1 MSLSEELA
9 NVIEKML
16 DEKLD
21 EKVKIL
27 EDTYFAKS
35 KQTLFTKAELAKKW
49 GCSVE
54 TVDKKLKK
62 AGVKSVGK
70 RGSELEFKLD
80 EAEEAKALY
89 DGEQLHN
96 HELNWKMRAM
106 QQN

>member
-1 MSLSEELA
+1 MNLSEELA
-9 NVIEKML
+9 NVIEKMVDEMV
-16 DEKLD
+16 DEKL
-21 EKVKIL
+21 KIL
-27 EDTYFAKS
+27 EETYFAKS
-35 KQTLFTKAELAKKW
+35 KQTLFTKAELSEKW
-49 GCSVE
+49 GCTVG

-80 EAEEAKALY
+80 EAEEAKAFY

>member
-1 MSLSEELA
+1 MNLSEELA

-27 EDTYFAKS
+27 EETYFAKS
-35 KQTLFTKAELAKKW
+35 KQTLFTKAQLADKW
-49 GCSVE
+49 GC
-54 TVDKKLKK
+54 TVGTVHKILKK

-80 EAEEAKALY
+80 EAVEAKALY

-96 HELNWKMRAM
+96 HDLNWKMRTM